1 MTAVPKGKGGVD
13 RARAPARQRTLT
25 AAPNACDDGGMST
38 APLPLKMPGSKR
50 RTFAQILPHLPRPL
64 PGRGVVVPFF
74 GTGADSYYMR
84 EAGMRLDVLA
94 DGNPHLVSLLTALR
108 ARGPEVSAKAAR
120 LAREVPADGA
130 GQHAWYY
137 VAREEYNRAPAWR
150 PDGDAETAAR
160 FLLVW
165 RIAVNGLMRCNAGGS
180 LNMASGANPKY
191 PKRTIYDP
199 IALACFAAWLGKV
212 PPVDLAEYPATLAR
226 AQPGDLAYLDP
237 PYEGTFDGYF
247 GKRFRTDDLV
257 SEVKSLDA
265 RGVLWAM
272 SNSEQPR
279 WALDFPAA
287 VHLRIERAGTFSGDG
302 SDRGRVGEALVHTPP
317 ATPRTAWPSADA
329 R

>member
-1 MTAVPKGKGGVD
+1 
-13 RARAPARQRTLT
+13 
-25 AAPNACDDGGMST
+25 MST

-64 PGRGVVVPFF
+64 LGRGVVVPFF
-74 GTGADSYYMR
+74 GTGADSYYMHG
-84 EAGMRLDVLA
+84 ASMRLDVLA

-108 ARGPEVSAKAAR
+108 TRGPEVCAEAAR
-120 LAREVPADGA
+120 LAREFPTDGA

-137 VAREEYNRAPAWR
+137 AAREEYNRAPAWR

-165 RIAVNGLMRCNAGGS
+165 RVAVNGLMRCNEGGA

-199 IALACFAAWLGKV
+199 DALARFATWLGEV
-212 PPVDLAEYPATLAR
+212 PPVDLAEYPTTLAR
-226 AQPGDLAYLDP
+226 AQSGDLAYLDP

-247 GKRFRTDDLV
+247 GKRFRTDDFV
-257 SEVKSLDA
+257 REVMVLDA

-272 SNSEQPR
+272 SNSEHPR
-279 WALDFPAA
+279 WTQDFPAA
-287 VHLRIERAGTFSGDG
+287 AHRRVERAGTFAAS
-302 SDRGRVGEALVHTPP
+302 EARSKSVAEVLVHTPP
-317 ATPRTAWPSADA
+317 APPPSPLWP
-329 R
+329 